1 MFLLHCYRMFLLYC
15 CYQMGLLGGGMDDSD
30 EDDADLE
37 AELRRLEGGG
47 AEAPAKAKKQSRF
60 FGYSI
65 ITSHFS

>member
-1 MFLLHCYRMFLLYC
+1 
-15 CYQMGLLGGGMDDSD
+15 MGLLGGGMDESD

-60 FGYSI
+60 FS
-65 ITSHFS
+65 